1 MNIKPTLAT
10 SEFCGPCKILKT
22 QLEQSAASYD
32 TKDLSRD
39 AAYFIENGI
48 RSVPTLVCPDGTKI
62 TNSAEILDY
71 FKKHETSQS

>member
-39 AAYFIENGI
+39 AGYFIENGI

-62 TNSAEILDY
+62 TSSAEILDY

>member
-22 QLEQSAASYD
+22 QLEQFAASYD

-39 AAYFIENGI
+39 AGFFIENGI
-48 RSVPTLVCPDGTKI
+48 RSVPTLVCHDGTKI
-62 TNSAEILDY
+62 TNSAEILDF